1 MEQSEAR
8 LSIGKETLEEVL
20 RFLVT
25 HPYNQVAGLIGKIQS
40 DIKPIKENKDN
51 ME

>member
-25 HPYNQVAGLIGKIQS
+25 HPYNQVAGLIGKIQQ
-40 DIKPIKENKDN
+40 DIKPIVEQEEKQ
-51 ME
+51 

>member
-1 MEQSEAR
+1 MEQSEVR

-40 DIKPIKENKDN
+40 DIKAINVDSDN

>member
-1 MEQSEAR
+1 MEQSEVR

-40 DIKPIKENKDN
+40 DIKPIVEQEEKQ
-51 ME
+51 